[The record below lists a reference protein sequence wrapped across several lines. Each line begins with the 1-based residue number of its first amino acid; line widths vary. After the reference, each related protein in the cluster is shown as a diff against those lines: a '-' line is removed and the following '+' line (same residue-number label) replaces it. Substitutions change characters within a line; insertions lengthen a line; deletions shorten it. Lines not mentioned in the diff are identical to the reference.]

1 MIYKP
6 KKNAYFTGVW
16 NGDTQV
22 IIMSKHYSLESA
34 KERAKQELKYNTKGA
49 KLSLFKYIGDVEV

>member
-16 NGDTQV
+16 NGETNI
-22 IIMSKHYSLESA
+22 IIMSKHHSLEAA
-34 KERAKQELKYNTKGA
+34 KQKAKQELKYDKKGA
-49 KLSLFKYIGDVEV
+49 GLSLFKYVGDVEV